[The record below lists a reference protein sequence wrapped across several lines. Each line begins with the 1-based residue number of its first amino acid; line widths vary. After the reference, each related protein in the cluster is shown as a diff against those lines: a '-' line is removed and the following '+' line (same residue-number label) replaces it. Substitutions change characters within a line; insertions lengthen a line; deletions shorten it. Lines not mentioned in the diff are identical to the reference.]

1 MIERWKMIEAYGVT
15 VCLNYIAESILYRL
29 KITKTKTNIG
39 DSIPIYMIWYAYTI
53 NTKIIIYIQW
63 DHIETMKPKDQ
74 FSEN

>member
-39 DSIPIYMIWYAYTI
+39 DSIPIYMI
-53 NTKIIIYIQW
+53 
-63 DHIETMKPKDQ
+63 
-74 FSEN
+74 